1 MHANFKRASA
11 FHGIRDGAGLCEHV
25 LDERERGDA
34 DAAKADKEQ
43 CLKSIDLVV
52 SAANATAEIKQKVD
66 NLKRSIEQRD
76 H

>member
-1 MHANFKRASA
+1 MKYERARVYA
-11 FHGIRDGAGLCEHV
+11 RMFWI
-25 LDERERGDA
+25 ERERGDA

-43 CLKSIDLVV
+43 CLKSIHLVV
-52 SAANATAEIKQKVD
+52 SAANATAEIKQKAD